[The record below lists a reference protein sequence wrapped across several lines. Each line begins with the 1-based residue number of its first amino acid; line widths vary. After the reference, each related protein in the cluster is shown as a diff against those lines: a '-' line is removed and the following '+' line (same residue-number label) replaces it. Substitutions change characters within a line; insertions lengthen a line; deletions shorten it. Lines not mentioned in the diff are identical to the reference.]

1 MVYYPYLYFCIGPPG
16 RRVLLYYCIFVLL
29 YLFLYFV
36 LSNPLDTFKWSVPLS
51 ISRGKKFRHLI
62 TVHDQIQIQ
71 ESSSIQK
78 DEQKV
83 YGIHDPA
90 NYDFDLN
97 MWSSTKADDLR
108 SSLKRLNKVE
118 LSKSSKEILEA
129 ILFASGSPVLEEDL
143 KDKMIHKKEF
153 KKEIESLRDFYQN
166 RGINLIKAGNK
177 WSFRTAE
184 SIKDD
189 LTIFKTQKRKLSR
202 AAIETLSIIAY
213 QQPITRSEIENIRG
227 VQMGRG
233 SIDHLVE
240 IGWIKPSGRKN
251 IPGKPALW
259 VTTELF
265 MEHFGIE
272 NISDL
277 PSKEELKASGFLEKR
292 SAIATITDI
301 AGKNEF
307 LEDKEV
313 EDEET
318 LEDFISEES
327 AK

>member
-1 MVYYPYLYFCIGPPG
+1 M
-16 RRVLLYYCIFVLL
+16 
-29 YLFLYFV
+29 
-36 LSNPLDTFKWSVPLS
+36 
-51 ISRGKKFRHLI
+51 
-62 TVHDQIQIQ
+62 
-71 ESSSIQK
+71 
-78 DEQKV
+78 
-83 YGIHDPA
+83 
-90 NYDFDLN
+90 
-97 MWSSTKADDLR
+97 STNRD
-108 SSLKRLNKVE
+108 
-118 LSKSSKEILEA
+118 SKILEA

-143 KDKMIHKKEF
+143 KDKMINKKEF
-153 KKEIESLRDFYQN
+153 KKEIESLKEFYQN
-166 RGINLIKAGNK
+166 RGINLIKTGNK

-233 SIDHLVE
+233 SIDHLME

-301 AGKNEF
+301 AGKNEL
-307 LEDKEV
+307 LEDKEFD
-313 EDEET
+313 DEET
-318 LEDFISEES
+318 LEDFIPEES
-327 AK
+327 AT

>member
-1 MVYYPYLYFCIGPPG
+1 M
-16 RRVLLYYCIFVLL
+16 
-29 YLFLYFV
+29 
-36 LSNPLDTFKWSVPLS
+36 
-51 ISRGKKFRHLI
+51 
-62 TVHDQIQIQ
+62 
-71 ESSSIQK
+71 
-78 DEQKV
+78 
-83 YGIHDPA
+83 
-90 NYDFDLN
+90 
-97 MWSSTKADDLR
+97 STNRD
-108 SSLKRLNKVE
+108 
-118 LSKSSKEILEA
+118 SKILEA

-143 KDKMIHKKEF
+143 KDKMINKKEF
-153 KKEIESLRDFYQN
+153 KKEIESLKEFYQN
-166 RGINLIKAGNK
+166 RGINLIKTGNK

-213 QQPITRSEIENIRG
+213 QQPITRPEIENIRG

-233 SIDHLVE
+233 SIDHLME

-313 EDEET
+313 DDEET
-318 LEDFISEES
+318 LEDFIPEES
-327 AK
+327 A

>member
-1 MVYYPYLYFCIGPPG
+1 M
-16 RRVLLYYCIFVLL
+16 
-29 YLFLYFV
+29 
-36 LSNPLDTFKWSVPLS
+36 
-51 ISRGKKFRHLI
+51 
-62 TVHDQIQIQ
+62 
-71 ESSSIQK
+71 
-78 DEQKV
+78 
-83 YGIHDPA
+83 
-90 NYDFDLN
+90 
-97 MWSSTKADDLR
+97 STNRD
-108 SSLKRLNKVE
+108 
-118 LSKSSKEILEA
+118 SKILEA

-143 KDKMIHKKEF
+143 KDKMINKKEF
-153 KKEIESLRDFYQN
+153 KKEIESLKEFYQN
-166 RGINLIKAGNK
+166 RGINLIKTGNK

-233 SIDHLVE
+233 SIDHLME
-240 IGWIKPSGRKN
+240 IGWIKPSGRKK

-313 EDEET
+313 DDEEN
-318 LEDFISEES
+318 LEDFIPEES

>member
-1 MVYYPYLYFCIGPPG
+1 M
-16 RRVLLYYCIFVLL
+16 
-29 YLFLYFV
+29 
-36 LSNPLDTFKWSVPLS
+36 
-51 ISRGKKFRHLI
+51 
-62 TVHDQIQIQ
+62 
-71 ESSSIQK
+71 
-78 DEQKV
+78 
-83 YGIHDPA
+83 
-90 NYDFDLN
+90 
-97 MWSSTKADDLR
+97 STNRD
-108 SSLKRLNKVE
+108 
-118 LSKSSKEILEA
+118 SKILEA

-143 KDKMIHKKEF
+143 KDKMINKKEF
-153 KKEIESLRDFYQN
+153 KKEIESLKEFYQN
-166 RGINLIKAGNK
+166 RGINLIKTGNK

-233 SIDHLVE
+233 SIDHLME

-265 MEHFGIE
+265 MEHFGIV

-327 AK
+327 TK

>member
-1 MVYYPYLYFCIGPPG
+1 MSTN
-16 RRVLLYYCIFVLL
+16 RD
-29 YLFLYFV
+29 
-36 LSNPLDTFKWSVPLS
+36 S
-51 ISRGKKFRHLI
+51 
-62 TVHDQIQIQ
+62 
-71 ESSSIQK
+71 
-78 DEQKV
+78 KV
-83 YGIHDPA
+83 
-90 NYDFDLN
+90 
-97 MWSSTKADDLR
+97 
-108 SSLKRLNKVE
+108 
-118 LSKSSKEILEA
+118 LEA

-143 KDKMIHKKEF
+143 KDKMINKKVF
-153 KKEIESLRDFYQN
+153 KKEIESLKEFYQN
-166 RGINLIKAGNK
+166 RGINLIKTGNK

-184 SIKDD
+184 SIKDE

-227 VQMGRG
+227 VQMGKG
-233 SIDHLVE
+233 SIDHLME

-277 PSKEELKASGFLEKR
+277 PSKDELKASGFLEKR

-301 AGKNEF
+301 AGKNE
-307 LEDKEV
+307 EIEAQEAD
-313 EDEET
+313 DEET
-318 LEDFISEES
+318 LEDFIPEES
-327 AK
+327 SS